1 MNSTSQN
8 VFKFLSYYFDHASRT
23 ATFIYQGD
31 NNRFFTEKIVFA
43 ASSEAPNST
52 LPINH
57 AALDRA
63 LQLAFILIGT
73 SYFKTQPT
81 PFVQVDFPLDQFQAN
96 FFNQVFQEGLSQF
109 AFENQLTRDQ
119 LAHFLPTPN
128 YTAPAAVEYQGSG
141 ILSLQS
147 GGKDSLLTAT
157 LLAEKNLP
165 FTPWYLSSSNYYPR
179 VLDHLIPNTS
189 ASVATRNLDLE
200 QLKQSKGLNGH
211 VPITYIVQSLAL
223 IQAILFNQDTI
234 LTSIGQEG
242 NEPHAMI
249 GDLPV
254 NHQWSK
260 TWPAELYFSE
270 YVRRYISPN
279 LKIGSPLR
287 GFSELYIAEL
297 FAQKCWLKF
306 SLSFSSCNAANYQQ
320 KTDNSKLSWC
330 GHCPKCVNS
339 FLLFAPFVPLTE
351 LTKLFNRDLFLER
364 KLHRTFK
371 GLLGIDGEMK
381 PFECIGSIEELR
393 TAYHLRQPGFG
404 ELPFVVPLSNFDYRT
419 TYSVQDFVLQYL

>member
-1 MNSTSQN
+1 MNPTSQN
-8 VFKFLSYYFDHASRT
+8 VFKFLSYYFDQASRT
-23 ATFIYQGD
+23 ATFMYQGID
-31 NNRFFTEKIVFA
+31 NRFFTEKVIFA
-43 ASSEAPNST
+43 TPSE
-52 LPINH
+52 NH
-57 AALDRA
+57 VTTSVNRVALDRA
-63 LQLAFILIGT
+63 LQLAFVLIGT

-81 PFVQVDFPLDQFQAN
+81 PFVQVDFPFDQFQAE

-109 AFENQLTRDQ
+109 AFENGLTRGH
-119 LAHFLPTPN
+119 LAHFMPTPG
-128 YTAPAAVEYQGSG
+128 YVAPAAINYQGTG

-157 LLAEKNLP
+157 LLTEKGLN
-165 FTPWYLSSSNYYPR
+165 FTPWYLSSSDHYPHVLNYLVP
-179 VLDHLIPNTS
+179 DTT
-189 ASVATRNLDLE
+189 ASVATRIIDLE

-223 IQAILFNQDTI
+223 IQAILFGQNTI

-249 GDLPV
+249 DDLPV

-260 TWPAELYFSE
+260 TWSAELYFAE
-270 YVRRYISPN
+270 YVRRYISPD
-279 LKIGSPLR
+279 LKVGSPLR

-297 FAQKCWLKF
+297 FAQKCWSKF
-306 SLSFSSCNAANYQQ
+306 SFSFSSCNTANYQQ
-320 KTDNSKLSWC
+320 KANNSQLSWC
-330 GHCPKCVNS
+330 GHCSKCVNS
-339 FLLFAPFVPLTE
+339 FLLFSPFVSLSE
-351 LTKLFNRDLFLER
+351 LTKLFNRDLFLEK

-393 TAYHLRQPGFG
+393 TAYHLRQPGYS
-404 ELPFVVPLSNFDYRT
+404 ELPFAVPLSNFDYRT
-419 TYSVQDFVLQYL
+419 TYPVQDFVLQYL